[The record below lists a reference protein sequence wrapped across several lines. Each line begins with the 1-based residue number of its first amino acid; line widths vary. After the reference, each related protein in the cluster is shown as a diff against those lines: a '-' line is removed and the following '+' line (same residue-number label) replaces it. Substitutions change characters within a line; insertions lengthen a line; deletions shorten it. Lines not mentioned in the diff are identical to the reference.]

1 MSNILFINC
10 EEATIIC
17 TKNQYKEASFLE
29 KIKLNIHLLR
39 CKICG
44 LYSKQN
50 TKLSEVCNAHL
61 RKPDC
66 ETKLSDTDKE
76 GLKKK
81 LAEAKS

>member
-1 MSNILFINC
+1 MSNRLFINC

-17 TKNQYKEASFLE
+17 TKNQYKEASFFE
-29 KIKLNIHLLR
+29 KIKLNLHLLR

-61 RKPDC
+61 HKPDC
-66 ETKLSDTDKE
+66 EIKLSDTDKE

-81 LAEAKS
+81 LVEANS